1 MFPNGGAAAAAVQT
15 RVRGPDDVICW
26 CTDGGAANRAAAAA
40 PFCLDLPIYRQCR
53 GLIEA
58 ADGEGEQTG
67 WRCDFLRS
75 EQSVFPGSDS
85 LPFDGTIRFFLWNT
99 ISGRRDG
106 EHIHLWTC
114 SFKRRLLIWGVASAS
129 PIKDEKRRRRRFFWL
144 KVTPSRC
151 GRRVVIV
158 FFTLRRSDRTCWITF
173 LISFVWTCL
182 G

>member
-1 MFPNGGAAAAAVQT
+1 MFPNVAAAQT

-26 CTDGGAANRAAAAA
+26 CTDGRAANRAAAAAA

-114 SFKRRLLIWGVASAS
+114 SFKRRLLIWGDASAS
-129 PIKDEKRRRRRFFWL
+129 PIKDEKRRRRFFWL

-158 FFTLRRSDRTCWITF
+158 FFT
-173 LISFVWTCL
+173 
-182 G
+182 